1 LIVGSLVFIVDYI
14 KQVNKLDIRG
24 KSRMN
29 KKVLDYK
36 KEYKNLYMP
45 KDKPTLIVVPSANFI
60 MCDGTGDPNDNSDF
74 QQAIGLLYGLS
85 FTIKMSKMK
94 GNQAEG
100 YFEYVVPPLEGLW
113 WIDKGGF
120 SLEVRDNWKW
130 TLMIRQPEF
139 VNEDVFKWACIEL
152 IKKKHEMPIEKVRFE
167 AFDEGLCVQIM
178 HIGPYST
185 EPETM
190 KKIENFILKE
200 GLKNKVGNGG
210 KHHEIYLSDPRK
222 IKPENMKTVLRQPVE
237 KV

>member
-1 LIVGSLVFIVDYI
+1 
-14 KQVNKLDIRG
+14 
-24 KSRMN
+24 MTN

-36 KEYKNLYMP
+36 KEFKDLYMP
-45 KDKPTLIVVPSANFI
+45 KDKPLLIMIPSMNFI

-74 QQAIGLLYGLS
+74 QQAINLLYGLS

-94 GNQAEG
+94 GNQPEG

-113 WIDKGGF
+113 WIDEGGF
-120 SLEVRDNWKW
+120 SFDVRDNWKW

-139 VNEDVFKWACIEL
+139 VNKEVFKWACSEL
-152 IKKKHEMPIEKVRFE
+152 IKKKGEIPIEKVRFE
-167 AFDEGLCVQIM
+167 TFDEGSCVQIM

-190 KKIENFILKE
+190 KKIEAFILKE
-200 GLKNKVGNGG
+200 GLRNKVGKGG
-210 KHHEIYLSDPRK
+210 KHHEIYISDPRK
-222 IKPENMKTVLRQPVE
+222 CEPESMKTVLRQPVE